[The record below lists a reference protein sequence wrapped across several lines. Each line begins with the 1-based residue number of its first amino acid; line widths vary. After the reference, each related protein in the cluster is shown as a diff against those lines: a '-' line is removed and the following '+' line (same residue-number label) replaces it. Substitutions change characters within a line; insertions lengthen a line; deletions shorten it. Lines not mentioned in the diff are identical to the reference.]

1 MQRQAGLQT
10 QLGEEMDRFTS
21 VAIESLAAEWEDAK
35 DEERRA
41 TAKRREAEDKLA
53 KAMRLAKNMEGTIK
67 EITTLYEIKVAG
79 RLDHK
84 VDSAKLQALA
94 EEAGLTEHLSSLF
107 RWKPEI
113 NMTAW
118 KAAHESITGPLL
130 DAITT
135 TASRPSFSITRKE
148 N

>member
-1 MQRQAGLQT
+1 MNKIT
-10 QLGEEMDRFTS
+10 
-21 VAIESLAAEWEDAK
+21 IESLAAEWEDAK
-35 DEERRA
+35 NEERRA
-41 TAKRREAEDKLA
+41 TAMRRDAEDKLIQ
-53 KAMRLAKNMEGTIK
+53 AMKLAKNMDGTVK
-67 EITTLYEIKVAG
+67 EITQLYEIKVAG

-84 VDSAKLQALA
+84 IDSVKLQALA
-94 EEAGLTEHLSSLF
+94 EESGLTEHLSSLF
-107 RWKPEI
+107 RWKPEL